1 MSLAGQVDCQRI
13 EMGLAWPLAIIGT
26 PSAAAAAPPMNGR
39 RLTPADLPLMKSIA
53 YLLGCSYRA
62 SAPTSVRVTR
72 TPTRL
77 RTSDGAA
84 RGDSIPQVARSG
96 NFLRSNAWIPG
107 GGMAPGATLLCCSG
121 EIARHRRAQRRVA
134 RRNLVG
140 HCATNRGSRTP

>member
-26 PSAAAAAPPMNGR
+26 PSAAAAAPPMNVR

-62 SAPTSVRVTR
+62 SAPTSVRETR

-77 RTSDGAA
+77 RTRDGDA
-84 RGDSIPQVARSG
+84 RGDSIPQVARTG

-107 GGMAPGATLLCCSG
+107 GGMAPWSNAAVRQRR
-121 EIARHRRAQRRVA
+121 IALHRRAQRRA
-134 RRNLVG
+134 PRRNLV
-140 HCATNRGSRTP
+140 AIRTTNRCSRTP